1 MRPHDSLWDGAHD
14 ARLTGDVVDEI
25 PGGKVDRADWSGVP
39 DDLGDGVCPHHKLSL
54 PYRTLSSCQIAQVFK
69 DDATRFEK
77 SGARRVRA
85 DLAGWVCAAWAVLGP
100 WCEIHLAP
108 GLERG
113 LLMVI
118 RKGHHPEGLGSGHRE
133 GEDKE
138 VVIVVL
144 TGAPNLLLEALTLNG
159 GYSHHLSSHT
169 LSPIRLTLADQALS
183 AG

>member
-1 MRPHDSLWDGAHD
+1 MAAVLASAYF
-14 ARLTGDVVDEI
+14 
-25 PGGKVDRADWSGVP
+25 
-39 DDLGDGVCPHHKLSL
+39 L
-54 PYRTLSSCQIAQVFK
+54 PAAAIGTSSTQVL
-69 DDATRFEK
+69 ATCVK
-77 SGARRVRA
+77 SGALRVRA
-85 DLAGWVCAAWAVLGP
+85 DLARGFRAAWAVLGP

-169 LSPIRLTLADQALS
+169 LSPIGNSGL
-183 AG
+183 

>member
-1 MRPHDSLWDGAHD
+1 MEECASFLKI
-14 ARLTGDVVDEI
+14 L
-25 PGGKVDRADWSGVP
+25 RAFFC
-39 DDLGDGVCPHHKLSL
+39 LKM
-54 PYRTLSSCQIAQVFK
+54 
-69 DDATRFEK
+69 
-77 SGARRVRA
+77 
-85 DLAGWVCAAWAVLGP
+85 AGWICAAWAVLGP

-169 LSPIRLTLADQALS
+169 LSPIGNSVL
-183 AG
+183 

>member
-1 MRPHDSLWDGAHD
+1 MPRVLASVCSQPACGVSGSVTQVLGA
-14 ARLTGDVVDEI
+14 LVV
-25 PGGKVDRADWSGVP
+25 
-39 DDLGDGVCPHHKLSL
+39 
-54 PYRTLSSCQIAQVFK
+54 
-69 DDATRFEK
+69 K
-77 SGARRVRA
+77 SGALRVRA
-85 DLAGWVCAAWAVLGP
+85 DLARGFRAAWAVLGP

-159 GYSHHLSSHT
+159 G
-169 LSPIRLTLADQALS
+169 
-183 AG
+183 

>member
-1 MRPHDSLWDGAHD
+1 M
-14 ARLTGDVVDEI
+14 TGVQGRRDQNLKI
-25 PGGKVDRADWSGVP
+25 LRAFFCLEW
-39 DDLGDGVCPHHKLSL
+39 
-54 PYRTLSSCQIAQVFK
+54 
-69 DDATRFEK
+69 
-77 SGARRVRA
+77 
-85 DLAGWVCAAWAVLGP
+85 AGWVCAAWAVLGP

-118 RKGHHPEGLGSGHRE
+118 RKGHHPEGLGSDHQDAGHE
-133 GEDKE
+133 E

-169 LSPIRLTLADQALS
+169 LSPIGNSGL
-183 AG
+183 

>member
-1 MRPHDSLWDGAHD
+1 MAAVLASAYFLPAAAIGTSSTQVLATCVIKI
-14 ARLTGDVVDEI
+14 L
-25 PGGKVDRADWSGVP
+25 RAFFC
-39 DDLGDGVCPHHKLSL
+39 L
-54 PYRTLSSCQIAQVFK
+54 
-69 DDATRFEK
+69 
-77 SGARRVRA
+77 

-169 LSPIRLTLADQALS
+169 LSPMGNSGL
-183 AG
+183 

>member
-1 MRPHDSLWDGAHD
+1 MDAGGTACDPISL
-14 ARLTGDVVDEI
+14 
-25 PGGKVDRADWSGVP
+25 
-39 DDLGDGVCPHHKLSL
+39 
-54 PYRTLSSCQIAQVFK
+54 
-69 DDATRFEK
+69 K

-169 LSPIRLTLADQALS
+169 LSPIGNSGL
-183 AG
+183 

>member
-1 MRPHDSLWDGAHD
+1 MLRTKYVS
-14 ARLTGDVVDEI
+14 
-25 PGGKVDRADWSGVP
+25 RAALV
-39 DDLGDGVCPHHKLSL
+39 
-54 PYRTLSSCQIAQVFK
+54 
-69 DDATRFEK
+69 
-77 SGARRVRA
+77 
-85 DLAGWVCAAWAVLGP
+85 P
-100 WCEIHLAP
+100 WCEIYLAL

-169 LSPIRLTLADQALS
+169 LSPIGNSGL
-183 AG
+183 

>member
-1 MRPHDSLWDGAHD
+1 MPRVLASVCSQPACGVSGSVTQVLGALV
-14 ARLTGDVVDEI
+14 AKIL
-25 PGGKVDRADWSGVP
+25 RAFFC
-39 DDLGDGVCPHHKLSL
+39 L
-54 PYRTLSSCQIAQVFK
+54 
-69 DDATRFEK
+69 
-77 SGARRVRA
+77 

-118 RKGHHPEGLGSGHRE
+118 RKGHHPEGLGSDHQDAGHE
-133 GEDKE
+133 E

-169 LSPIRLTLADQALS
+169 LSPIGNS
-183 AG
+183 GI